1 MKKNLV
7 LAVAAVGLAWVVIA
21 ACNDGAAEG
30 VAGVA
35 AGAASAAVRAV
46 GDTLVLVDTAD
57 IPHDRFGES
66 VRYGLALMYNTAYY
80 IGPDGV
86 SGHYTKN
93 KMNCTNCHQQAGTK
107 PFSFNLITSHS
118 SYPQYRAR
126 EGKVLD
132 LAERVNNCIEHPH
145 NGRPLPLDSKEM
157 LGLLSYL
164 KWINGYARGA
174 KTFKGSK
181 NLEVGF
187 PDVAA
192 DPQRGKEIFAMNCAR
207 CHGKDGEGLLRA
219 DGVTYTYPPLW
230 GLNAYQ
236 PGSSMH
242 RIIKAAQW
250 IKANMPYDKATFA
263 KPFLSD
269 AEALDVA
276 AFINDD
282 KLHVRPF
289 VKSYDYPNAGEK
301 AVDYDRGPFVD
312 GFSDEQ
318 HKYGP
323 YPPIFAAWEK
333 MGKKAVY

>member
-1 MKKNLV
+1 MKKNLWT
-7 LAVAAVGLAWVVIA
+7 AAVLIGVAWVFFA

-30 VAGVA
+30 VV
-35 AGAASAAVRAV
+35 SAVSAPGRDV
-46 GDTLVLVDTAD
+46 GDTLVLVDTTE
-57 IPHDRFGES
+57 IPHDGFGDA
-66 VRYGLALMYNTAYY
+66 VRYGMALMYNTAYY

-86 SGHYTKN
+86 NGHYTRN
-93 KMNCTNCHQQAGTK
+93 KMSCTNCHQQAGTK

-126 EGKVLD
+126 EGRVLD
-132 LAERVNNCIEHPH
+132 LAARVNNCIEHPH

-157 LGLLSYL
+157 IGLLSYL

-181 NLEVGF
+181 NLDVRF

-192 DPQRGKEIFAMNCAR
+192 DPQRGKFIFETNCAR
-207 CHGKDGEGLLRA
+207 CHGKDGAGQLRA
-219 DGVTYTYPPLW
+219 DGVAYTYPPLW

-250 IKANMPYDKATFA
+250 IKANMPYDKATYA

-282 KLHVRPF
+282 RLHTRPV
-289 VKSYDYPNAGEK
+289 VKSYDYPNAAEK
-301 AVDYDRGPFVD
+301 AIDYDRGPFVD

-323 YPPIFAAWEK
+323 YPPIFEAWEK
-333 MGKKAVY
+333 MGKKAAY

>member
-1 MKKNLV
+1 MKKNFLMV
-7 LAVAAVGLAWVVIA
+7 VALIGVAWVVFA

-30 VAGVA
+30 VVSPSAP
-35 AGAASAAVRAV
+35 AAVA

-57 IPHDRFGES
+57 IPHDKFGDA

-86 SGHYTKN
+86 NGHYTRN
-93 KMNCTNCHQQAGTK
+93 KMSCTNCHQQAGTK

-126 EGKVLD
+126 EGRVLG

-164 KWINGYARGA
+164 KWINGYAHGA
-174 KTFKGSK
+174 SRFKGSK

-192 DPQRGKEIFAMNCAR
+192 DPQRGKVVFETNCAR
-207 CHGKDGEGLLRA
+207 CHGKDGEGQLRA
-219 DGVTYTYPPLW
+219 DGVSYTYPPLW
-230 GLNAYQ
+230 GLHAYQ

-250 IKANMPYDKATFA
+250 IKANMPYDKATYA
-263 KPFLSD
+263 KPFLTD

-282 KLHVRPF
+282 KLHTRPF
-289 VKSYDYPNAGEK
+289 VKSYDYPNATEK
-301 AVDYDRGPFVD
+301 AIDYDRGPFAD

-323 YPPIFAAWEK
+323 YPPIFEAWEK